1 MPTNLGIA
9 YDYSARAINPAA
21 LTAAR
26 AEGVIRY
33 VGFPGRHKTITQAEY
48 DDLRNARIPVALV
61 YENSVGD
68 ALGGNP
74 AGLAAAQIAR
84 DHATSL
90 GFPRSRPI
98 YYTVDQDTN
107 AAQQKGPIVD
117 YFRGVRDVEGS
128 PRQVGVYGEYDVVS
142 LIVMTRMAD
151 YAWQTRAWSRGMIW
165 PGACIY
171 QDTTQR
177 FIDNVETDVNRIL
190 RLDWGQDSFIPPA
203 PAPTPEKDDDMFP
216 IMVYAKG
223 HPMYLYWPASSKL
236 VGIGD
241 PIERD
246 ILKKV
251 HAAAGRPIE
260 EVKLSEV
267 ELAQL
272 IEFARRA
279 GGMS

>member
-21 LTAAR
+21 LKAAR

-107 AAQQKGPIVD
+107 TAQQKGPIVD
-117 YFRGVRDVEGS
+117 YFRGVLDAEGS
-128 PRQVGVYGEYDVVS
+128 PRKVGVYGEYDVVS
-142 LIVMTRMAD
+142 LIVTGRMAD

-190 RLDWGQDSFIPPA
+190 RLDWGQDRFTPPA
-203 PAPTPEKDDDMFP
+203 PAPTPAKDDDMFP
-216 IMVYAKG
+216 IMVYAHG
-223 HPMYLYWPASSKL
+223 HPMYLYWPSSSKM

-241 PIERD
+241 PVERD

-251 HAAAGRPIE
+251 HAEAGHPIE
-260 EVKLSEV
+260 EIKLSEP

-279 GGMS
+279 GGMG